1 MDLGVYITALAG
13 RFVGET
19 KRRVSI
25 RTWEA
30 AYAAGERE
38 ERVLERVDLLE
49 REVEGRRKMMMRRV
63 REGALFAAWQSLVP
77 IAWRWVG

>member
-38 ERVLERVDLLE
+38 ERVLGMVDLLE
-49 REVEGRRKMMMRRV
+49 REVEGRRRMRMRRG
-63 REGALFAAWQSLVP
+63 RGGALFAAWQWLVP